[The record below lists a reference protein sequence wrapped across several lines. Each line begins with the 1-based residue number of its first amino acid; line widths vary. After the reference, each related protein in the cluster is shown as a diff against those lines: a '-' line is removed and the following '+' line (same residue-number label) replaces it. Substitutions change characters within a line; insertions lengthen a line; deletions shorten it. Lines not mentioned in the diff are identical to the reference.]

1 MYFKEKRVKMKQPIK
16 IYLDYE
22 TQKRL
27 LKKANE
33 TGFNGRGA
41 LTKFVEKIAA
51 EDICFLDDNLRKMLR
66 ALFPTKSRI

>member
-1 MYFKEKRVKMKQPIK
+1 MKQPIK
-16 IYLDYE
+16 VYLDPE

-51 EDICFLDDNLRKMLR
+51 EDICFLDDNLRKMLK
-66 ALFPTKSRI
+66 ALFPSR

>member
-1 MYFKEKRVKMKQPIK
+1 MKQPIK
-16 IYLDYE
+16 IYLDFE
-22 TQKRL
+22 TQKKL

-33 TGFNGRGA
+33 TGFTGRGA

-66 ALFPTKSRI
+66 ALFPAKNRI